1 MTRALAVTLIGVWQ
15 ILVVPSLL
23 DGSMARTQ
31 GRPTFSTRV
40 DAVRVDVLVTQG
52 NRPVVGLSASDFDL
66 RDNGVPQQIE
76 LVSLEE
82 LPLNIVLAF
91 DVSQSVEGDQLE
103 ELRLASAALLKALK
117 SSDRAA
123 LVTFSHVVTVRCRLT
138 LDLSCVHEALAAV
151 EAEGETALIDG
162 AYTGMIV
169 GESEP
174 GRSLIVVFSDRF
186 DTASWLSPRLV
197 LDTAKRSEVVVYGV
211 SAGDHEATF
220 LQDLT
225 SATGGRML
233 SRKGSADLAAVF
245 VKILDEF
252 RHRYVLTYTPRGV
265 TRPGWHRL
273 QVRVRRGNATVK
285 GRAGYLGEPGI

>member
-1 MTRALAVTLIGVWQ
+1 VKRTLGLAVIVAVVCELGWSLDLSPALAQ
-15 ILVVPSLL
+15 S
-23 DGSMARTQ
+23 
-31 GRPTFSTRV
+31 RPTFSTRV
-40 DAVRVDVLVTQG
+40 AAIRVDTLVTQG
-52 NRPVVGLSASDFDL
+52 NRPVVGLSAADFEL

-91 DVSQSVEGDQLE
+91 DVSQSVEGEPLT

-117 SSDRAA
+117 ASDRAA
-123 LVTFSHVVTVRCRLT
+123 LVTFSHVVTVPCRLT
-138 LDLSCVHEALAAV
+138 LDLSCVHDALAIV
-151 EAEGETALIDG
+151 EASGETALIDG

-174 GRSLIVVFSDRF
+174 GRSLIVVLSDRF

-197 LDTAKRSEVVVYGV
+197 LETAKRSEVVVYAV
-211 SAGDHEATF
+211 SAGDHEAAF

-233 SRKGSADLAAVF
+233 SRKGASDLSGVF
-245 VKILDEF
+245 VKILEEF

-265 TRPGWHRL
+265 AKPGWHRL
-273 QVRVRRGNATVK
+273 QVRVRRGSATVK
-285 GRAGYLGEPGI
+285 ARAGYLEEPAK

>member
-1 MTRALAVTLIGVWQ
+1 MMRALAVSLIGLLPIVA
-15 ILVVPSLL
+15 ILHSLE
-23 DGSMARTQ
+23 GSLAQ
-31 GRPTFSTRV
+31 EQSRPTFSTRV

-52 NRPVVGLSASDFDL
+52 NRPVVGLAAADFDL
-66 RDNGVPQQIE
+66 RDNGVPQEIE
-76 LVSLEE
+76 VVSLEE

-91 DVSQSVEGDQLE
+91 DMSKSVEGDELD
-103 ELRLASAALLKALK
+103 ELRQASAALLRALK
-117 SSDRAA
+117 SSDRVA
-123 LVTFSHVVTVRCRLT
+123 LITFSHVVTVRCRLT
-138 LDLSCVHEALAAV
+138 LDLSCVHDALASV
-151 EAEGETALIDG
+151 EADGRTALVDG

-174 GRSLIVVFSDRF
+174 GRSLIVVLSDRF
-186 DTASWLSPRLV
+186 DTASWLSPNLV

-211 SAGDHEATF
+211 SAGDQEAAF

-233 SRKGSADLAAVF
+233 SRKGSADLASVF

-265 TRPGWHRL
+265 ARPGWHRL
-273 QVRVRRGNATVK
+273 QVRVRRGNPTVK
-285 GRAGYLGEPGI
+285 ARVGYHGEPGF